1 MPYWVHD
8 RIGAQRA
15 AKGAIMRRYVL
26 LVALVL
32 AFSMFWGAGSTLA
45 AADDDDI
52 PGGALALGSSVSQ
65 SVSSGDV
72 NDVYAIDLTAGE
84 EVHIRCD
91 PGTTSGPRGSF
102 YLLVPGASSITSSDD
117 RREIGYTLSGGS
129 FIRFWADYDYIPAK
143 SGTYY
148 LWVEWETGTLN
159 YQLSVTRTARAP
171 LNMAAESD
179 DIPGTAIG
187 SGTVTG
193 VVSSKADPDDV
204 YAVGLTAGQPVTIRL
219 LPLTPY
225 NNSGSSLAYLSLLDP
240 STLSISNYYGH
251 QLGERVMAKNNKDP
265 ASRETAE
272 IHYTPTQTGTYY
284 IWVEPNPYGYNF
296 AYWLEVSGGGTPEPQ
311 DGFPDVSAF
320 HPYYV
325 AIIDLASRGI
335 INGKTDG
342 SFWPDAEVTRQQFA
356 KMIVNTLGIS
366 PNASTATR
374 FSDLGS
380 PDAAGYPHIYV
391 QAAYD
396 NGITT
401 GTNLAQTLFA
411 PTNPIQ
417 RDQMVSMIVRGARS
431 IFPGTLEEPPAG
443 TPSLFAGVGA
453 PHGTNLRIAEY
464 NGLLDGLVGM
474 DSGWDVFA
482 NATRGEVAQVLW
494 NLLAK
499 MGD

>member
-1 MPYWVHD
+1 
-8 RIGAQRA
+8 
-15 AKGAIMRRYVL
+15 MRRYVL
-26 LVALVL
+26 LGALVFV
-32 AFSMFWGAGSTLA
+32 FSVFFSVGSALA
-45 AADDDDI
+45 ATDDDV
-52 PGGALALGSSVSQ
+52 PGNVLALGSSVSQ

-72 NDVYAIDLTAGE
+72 NDVYAVSLTAGQ

-91 PGTTSGPRGSF
+91 PGTTSGPKGSL
-102 YLLVPGASSITSSDD
+102 YLLVPGASSITDSADD
-117 RREIGYTLSGGS
+117 WEIGYTLSGGS

-148 LWVEWETGTLN
+148 LWVEWEAGTLN

-171 LNMAAESD
+171 LAMAADSD

-187 SGTVTG
+187 VGTVTG
-193 VVSSKADPDDV
+193 VVSSKADADDL

-240 STLSISNYYGH
+240 STPSISNYYNH
-251 QLGERVMAKNNKDP
+251 RLGERVMAKNNKDA
-265 ASRETAE
+265 ASREAAE
-272 IHYTPTQTGTYY
+272 IQYTPTQTGTYY

-296 AYWLEVSGGGTPEPQ
+296 AYWLEVSGGGPPEPP
-311 DGFPDVSAF
+311 DGFPDVPAF
-320 HPYYV
+320 HPYYE
-325 AIIDLASRGI
+325 AITDLASRGI
-335 INGKTDG
+335 ISGKTDG
-342 SFWPDAEVTRQQFA
+342 KFWPDAEVTRQQFA
-356 KMIVNTLGIS
+356 KMIVGTLGIP

-374 FSDLGS
+374 FTDLGS
-380 PDAAGYPHIYV
+380 PDAAGYPHIFV

-411 PTNPIQ
+411 PTNPIH
-417 RDQMVSMIVRGARS
+417 RDQMVSMIVRGAKS
-431 IFPGTLEEPPAG
+431 IFPGTLENPPTG
-443 TPSLFAGVGA
+443 SPSLFAGVDE
-453 PHGTNLRIAEY
+453 PHGANLRMAEY
-464 NGLLDGLVGM
+464 NGLLGGLVGM
-474 DSGWDVFA
+474 GSGWDVYA

-499 MGD
+499 IGD